1 VEDGLVSLSE
11 DILSNGNSEQPL
23 HGHSTASLQ
32 VTPGSDFLKS
42 LDNPNLLP
50 EDVDYYTMGAN
61 LRARRGGVLYG
72 FDAWTDYAELGD
84 LAVEKES
91 FEYLPRTAKQN
102 IVYDDTMV
110 IKWELAEQDN
120 MWTIRAEVPNL
131 ETVKKVH
138 WSVMKQ
144 ESTREDIAN
153 ILLEN
158 E

>member
-1 VEDGLVSLSE
+1 
-11 DILSNGNSEQPL
+11 
-23 HGHSTASLQ
+23 
-32 VTPGSDFLKS
+32 
-42 LDNPNLLP
+42 
-50 EDVDYYTMGAN
+50 MGAN

-138 WSVMKQ
+138 WNIMQTPEV
-144 ESTREDIAN
+144 RETISN
-153 ILLEN
+153 ILINDEN
-158 E
+158 